1 MVFILMP
8 MKSAR
13 RAKAAGGIRVNARCI
28 GLAAAWS
35 PSLVCKCGMAAK
47 WPDQRGNA
55 ADA

>member
-47 WPDQRGNA
+47 
-55 ADA
+55 